1 MEPDYLQFQI
11 KSVILHLYSTL
22 ALPSWH
28 GNSGSVSIQLTM
40 FFPEYPDPDFAGSV
54 NSINYFGC
62 DQKELQS
69 RDINFNNI
77 GKSILYVHFVGTGG
91 GPYADTLWSS

>member
-1 MEPDYLQFQI
+1 MEPDYLQLQI

-28 GNSGSVSIQLTM
+28 GNSVSIQLTM
-40 FFPEYPDPDFAGSV
+40 FFLEYPDPDFAGSV

-62 DQKELQS
+62 DQKELQT

-77 GKSILYVHFVGTGG
+77 GKSILYVHFVGIGG

>member
-1 MEPDYLQFQI
+1 
-11 KSVILHLYSTL
+11 
-22 ALPSWH
+22 
-28 GNSGSVSIQLTM
+28 M

-69 RDINFNNI
+69 RDNNPHNI
-77 GKSILYVHFVGTGG
+77 GKSILYVHFVQEV
-91 GPYADTLWSS
+91 DLTLALYGFYKTC

>member
-1 MEPDYLQFQI
+1 MVYFL
-11 KSVILHLYSTL
+11 
-22 ALPSWH
+22 
-28 GNSGSVSIQLTM
+28 
-40 FFPEYPDPDFAGSV
+40 EYPDPDFAGSV

-77 GKSILYVHFVGTGG
+77 GKSILYVHFVQEV
-91 GPYADTLWSS
+91 DLTLALYGVYKTC